1 MTLTIIGHLCKD
13 LIHLPGK
20 EEAVEESFGGIMFTL
35 LTLANLMGERD
46 CIQPVFGVG
55 QADYDALMEQ
65 LSPYKNVD
73 VSGIYKF
80 KGPTNQVQLFYQQDA
95 KTRVECSK
103 NISASI
109 PFNRIKP
116 YLDGDGVL
124 INMISGSDIT
134 LETLGYI
141 RMEVRERGIPIHF
154 DFHSL
159 TLGTDQE
166 FKRFRRSITDWRR
179 WCFMLN
185 TIQMSEEEALGL
197 SAERYDEKT
206 LTNHMMPLMVETL
219 LITRSERGVTVIVQD
234 IHKKLTQKDIAGVSF
249 GPTVD
254 ATGCGDVFGAAFLYN
269 LLKSKDSFIAAE
281 FANKAAAL
289 NATFQ
294 GTRELQGLRAK
305 LEQLG
310 VTPAKPGTNGKNAN
324 GSKPSGNPAS

>member
-1 MTLTIIGHLCKD
+1 
-13 LIHLPGK
+13 
-20 EEAVEESFGGIMFTL
+20 
-35 LTLANLMGERD
+35 
-46 CIQPVFGVG
+46 
-55 QADYDALMEQ
+55 MEQ
-65 LSPYKNVD
+65 LKQYKNID
-73 VSGIYKF
+73 VSGIFKF
-80 KGPTNQVQLFYQQDA
+80 KGLTNQVQLYYQNDA
-95 KTRVECSK
+95 RTRIECSQ
-103 NISASI
+103 NISAPI
-109 PFNRIKP
+109 PFSRIKP

-141 RMEVRERGIPIHF
+141 RMETRERGIPIHF

-185 TIQMSEEEALGL
+185 SIQMSEEEALGL

-234 IHKKLTQKDIAGVSF
+234 IHKKLTQKDIAGVTF
-249 GPTVD
+249 GNAVD
-254 ATGCGDVFGAAFLYN
+254 TTGCGDVFGAAFLYQFI
-269 LLKSKDSFIAAE
+269 KSKDSFVAAE
-281 FANKAAAL
+281 FANKTAAL
-289 NATFQ
+289 NATFK
-294 GTRELQGLRAK
+294 GTKELEGLRAK

-310 VTPAKPGTNGKNAN
+310 VTLSKPATNGKNTN
-324 GSKPSGNPAS
+324 GIR